1 MVTVRVVLKGVYS
14 TPCQIFSVQPN
25 DLKFGMNDNVSG
37 YPNPAKFG
45 FDWTSG
51 GASTWWWHIRVLWL
65 LLLLFF
71 FSRDRVPSKPV
82 NRFWRTIAQKTRYG
96 ARMCLLGVRKSSFV
110 NLRVFCPKNPLKIAR
125 NRDFPAK
132 TKTSN
137 NFETPQD
144 RQKMSLD
151 HEYKTGV
158 SLSESIFENVP
169 GRPLAE
175 IQRWRH
181 LRHSQK
187 PHYLANGTW

>member
-1 MVTVRVVLKGVYS
+1 MPNFKLFGWKLKIWQGVEYTPFSTTRTVTINTA
-14 TPCQIFSVQPN
+14 TP
-25 DLKFGMNDNVSG
+25 
-37 YPNPAKFG
+37 
-45 FDWTSG
+45 
-51 GASTWWWHIRVLWL
+51 IRAACDYY
-65 LLLLFF
+65 F

-144 RQKMSLD
+144 RQKMSMD